1 LGLFSIHDIIFY
13 PPSRYI
19 DFSNIKK
26 ISNIIL
32 GESVSIQGKVI
43 SVNVKKT
50 RRMKIGEVTIYDG
63 SGTLTGVWFNQE
75 WIKDAFRS
83 GQNVIFSGKITFY
96 NGYQIQNPEYEIVED
111 EDIPLIH
118 TGRILPIYRLTKGI
132 SQRVMRSIIY
142 TAIKK
147 YLTLMTDPLQTE
159 ELKRFSLIGVHKA
172 LENLHFPE
180 NPSILRSAIKRL
192 AFDEIFGLELYLKSR
207 KKGIKRVNGI
217 SFNTKSKIART
228 FFDSLPFSLTKW
240 QIRALKEILDDMS
253 KPHPMNRLLQGDV
266 GSGKTIVALI
276 ASLVAIDNDFNVAF
290 MAPTEILAWQHYY
303 VIKEFLKK
311 MDIPVYLLVGGTKK
325 STKEKILNSLI
336 KNNGIIVGTH
346 ALLQSDVKISDI
358 GLVIIDEQHRFG
370 VLQREALISKGEN
383 PDVLFLTAT
392 PIPRTLAL
400 SVYGDLDVSTI
411 DKMPPGRIPPVTR
424 WANENKR
431 DEIYKFV
438 RNQVMSGQKA
448 YIVLPLIE
456 ESEKVELKAAKKM
469 YEKLRKTYFKDIS
482 VGLLYG
488 RMKNKEKEET
498 MKRFRSGDV
507 RILISTT
514 VIEVGVDVREANVMV
529 IENADRFG
537 LSQLH
542 QLRGRI
548 GRGGEKS
555 YCILITEG
563 NVTEEAGK
571 RLRAME
577 KYTDGFKLSEIDL
590 KIRGPGQFF
599 GTRQHGFS
607 DFQFF
612 DIFRDRNLLSIARE
626 FAEEILSR
634 KDEKRFLSIIKRIED
649 RGNLVNIA

>member
-1 LGLFSIHDIIFY
+1 L
-13 PPSRYI
+13 
-19 DFSNIKK
+19 
-26 ISNIIL
+26 
-32 GESVSIQGKVI
+32 
-43 SVNVKKT
+43 
-50 RRMKIGEVTIYDG
+50 KIGEVIIYDG
-63 SGTLTGVWFNQE
+63 SGTLTGIWFNQE
-75 WIKDAFRS
+75 WIRDAFKS
-83 GQNVIFSGKITFY
+83 GQNVIFSGKVTFY

-118 TGRILPIYRLTKGI
+118 TGRILPVYRLTRGI

-142 TAIKK
+142 NTIKK
-147 YLTLMTDPLQTE
+147 YVTLIADPLQEE

-172 LENLHFPE
+172 LRNLHFPE
-180 NPSILRSAIKRL
+180 KPSILKSAIKRL

-207 KKGIKRVNGI
+207 KKGIKRINGI

-228 FFDSLPFSLTKW
+228 FFDSLPFSLTEW
-240 QIRALKEILDDMS
+240 QIRALKEILGDMS
-253 KPHPMNRLLQGDV
+253 KPYPMDRLLQGDV

-276 ASLVAIDNDFNVAF
+276 ASLVAIDNGFNVAF

-303 VIKEFLKK
+303 VIKEFLKQ
-311 MDIPVYLLVGGTKK
+311 MDIPVHLLVGGAKK
-325 STKEKILNSLI
+325 STKEEILNSLI

-346 ALLQSDVKISDI
+346 ALLQSDVKINNI

-370 VLQREALISKGEN
+370 VLQRETLISKGEN

-411 DKMPPGRIPPVTR
+411 DRMPPGRIPPVTR
-424 WANENKR
+424 WTNEDKR
-431 DEIYKFV
+431 DKIYKFV
-438 RNQVMSGQKA
+438 GNKVNSGQKA

-456 ESEKVELKAAKKM
+456 ESEKIELKAAKKM

-488 RMKNKEKEET
+488 RMKNKEKEAT
-498 MKRFRSGDV
+498 MKRFRSGNM

-514 VIEVGVDVREANVMV
+514 VIEVGVDVKEANVMV

-563 NVTEEAGK
+563 NITEEAAK

-577 KYTDGFKLSEIDL
+577 KNTDGFKLSEIDL

-607 DFQFF
+607 DFKFF
-612 DIFRDRNLLSIARE
+612 DIFRDGNLLNIARE
-626 FAEEILSR
+626 FAEEILS
-634 KDEKRFLSIIKRIED
+634 KGDEKRFSSIIKRIED